1 MTGPI
6 AKPNNLLAVLAAAA
20 TGVQVGSAIVATRFV
35 IDQTDPVTL
44 AFLRYLI
51 GFCLLFI
58 PAWRSARGWF
68 NRCDLL
74 PIAGLGITQFG
85 ILIVLM
91 NYGLQFIPSARAAL
105 IFACVP
111 LLTMVLGALIGYER
125 MTLFKTI
132 GVLFTIVGVGFALG
146 EKVLLPGASDVGWI
160 GELAVLA
167 SALCAALCSVLYR
180 PYLSKY
186 PTLQVSA
193 FAMFAS
199 VGFLAL
205 GAAFEGSF
213 VSSFHFT
220 VGGWLAVFFIGG
232 SSAIGYY
239 MWLWALGHA
248 SATRVT
254 VFLSLSPITSAAL
267 GALLLAEPITALFI
281 VGLVCVILGLWLSC
295 QIEYKG
301 RIRDVHKIIN

>member
-1 MTGPI
+1 MTGPT
-6 AKPNNLLAVLAAAA
+6 AEPKNLLAVVAAAA

-51 GFCLLFI
+51 GFCLLLL
-58 PAWRSARGWF
+58 PAWRAGRGWF
-68 NRCDLL
+68 ERRDLL
-74 PIAGLGITQFG
+74 PIAALGITQFG

-91 NYGLQFIPSARAAL
+91 NYGLQFIPAARAAL
-105 IFACVP
+105 IFATVP
-111 LLTMVLGALIGYER
+111 LLTMTLGALIGYER
-125 MTLFKTI
+125 MTLLKTV
-132 GVLFTIVGVGFALG
+132 GVLLTILGVGFALG
-146 EKVLLPGASDVGWI
+146 EKVLLPGVAGAGWI

-167 SALCAALCSVLYR
+167 SALCAAVCSVLYR

-199 VGFLAL
+199 VAFLAAL
-205 GAAFEGSF
+205 AGVEGSF
-213 VSSFHFT
+213 SSSFRFT
-220 VGGWLAVFFIGG
+220 VAGWMAVLFIGA

-239 MWLWALGHA
+239 MWLWALGHT
-248 SATRVT
+248 SPTRVT

-267 GALLLAEPITALFI
+267 GALLLSEPISVLFI
-281 VGLVCVILGLWLSC
+281 AGLISVILGLWLSHRP
-295 QIEYKG
+295 QA
-301 RIRDVHKIIN
+301 

>member
-1 MTGPI
+1 MTVPME
-6 AKPNNLLAVLAAAA
+6 KPSNPLAVVAAAA

-51 GFCLLFI
+51 GFCLLLI
-58 PAWRSARGWF
+58 PAWRSRRGGF
-68 NRCDLL
+68 DRRDVL

-85 ILIVLM
+85 ILIVLI

-111 LLTMVLGALIGYER
+111 LLTMSLGAVIGQER
-125 MTLFKTI
+125 MTLLKTA
-132 GVLFTIVGVGFALG
+132 GVLLTIVGVGFALG
-146 EKVLLPGASDVGWI
+146 EKVFLPGAAGGGWL
-160 GELAVLA
+160 GEMAVLA
-167 SALCAALCSVLYR
+167 SALCAAVCSVLYR
-180 PYLSKY
+180 PYLIKY

-205 GAAFEGSF
+205 AAGLEGSF
-213 VSSFHFT
+213 SSWFNFT
-220 VGGWLAVFFIGG
+220 VAGWLAVFFIGA

-239 MWLWALGHA
+239 MWLWALGH
-248 SATRVT
+248 SSPTRVT

-267 GALLLAEPITALFI
+267 GALLLAEPISAWFI
-281 VGLVCVILGLWLSC
+281 AGLICVTLGLWLAHRP
-295 QIEYKG
+295 Q
-301 RIRDVHKIIN
+301 R

>member
-1 MTGPI
+1 MTGPT
-6 AKPNNLLAVLAAAA
+6 AEPKNLLAMVAAAA

-51 GFCLLFI
+51 GFCLLLL
-58 PAWRSARGWF
+58 PAWHASRGGF
-68 NRCDLL
+68 KRRDLL
-74 PIAGLGITQFG
+74 PIAALGITQFG

-91 NYGLQFIPSARAAL
+91 NYGLKFIPSARAAL
-105 IFACVP
+105 IFATVP
-111 LLTMVLGALIGYER
+111 LLTMTLGALIGYER
-125 MTLFKTI
+125 MTVLKTV
-132 GVLFTIVGVGFALG
+132 GVLLTIVGVGFALG
-146 EKVLLPGASDVGWI
+146 EKVLLPGEIGVGWI

-167 SALCAALCSVLYR
+167 SALCAAVCSVLYR
-180 PYLSKY
+180 PYLIKY

-193 FAMFAS
+193 FAMLAS

-205 GAAFEGSF
+205 AAGFEGSF
-213 VSSFHFT
+213 SSSFRFT
-220 VGGWLAVFFIGG
+220 TTGWLAVFFIGA

-248 SATRVT
+248 SPTRVT

-267 GALLLAEPITALFI
+267 GALLLVEPISALFMA
-281 VGLVCVILGLWLSC
+281 GLICVILGLWLAHRP
-295 QIEYKG
+295 QA
-301 RIRDVHKIIN
+301 

>member
-1 MTGPI
+1 LGTGAITSPG
-6 AKPNNLLAVLAAAA
+6 AKPNNLLAVMAAAA

-35 IDQTDPVTL
+35 IGQTDPVTL

-51 GFCLLFI
+51 GFCLLLF

-68 NRCDLL
+68 NRHDLL
-74 PIAGLGITQFG
+74 PIASLGIAQFG

-105 IFACVP
+105 IFASVP
-111 LLTMVLGALIGYER
+111 LLTMTLAALIGYER
-125 MTLFKTI
+125 MTLLKALAVLLTI
-132 GVLFTIVGVGFALG
+132 AGVAFAMG
-146 EKVLLPGASDVGWI
+146 EKTLHPGAQNAGWI

-167 SALCAALCSVLYR
+167 SALCAALCSVFYR
-180 PYLSKY
+180 PYLSRY

-199 VGFLAL
+199 VGFLAIVAL
-205 GAAFEGSF
+205 LEGDF
-213 VSSFHFT
+213 TISFHFT
-220 VGGWLAVFFIGG
+220 ITGWLAVFFIGG

-239 MWLWALGHA
+239 LWLWALGHS
-248 SATRVT
+248 SATQVT

-267 GALLLAEPITALFI
+267 GALLLAEPVSTLFI
-281 VGLVCVILGLWLSC
+281 FGLICVMLGLWLA
-295 QIEYKG
+295 QI
-301 RIRDVHKIIN
+301 

>member
-1 MTGPI
+1 MNGPM
-6 AKPNNLLAVLAAAA
+6 AKPINLLAVVAAAA

-51 GFCLLFI
+51 GFCLLLI
-58 PAWRSARGWF
+58 PAWRASRGWF
-68 NRCDLL
+68 NRRDVL

-91 NYGLQFIPSARAAL
+91 NYGLQYIPSARAAL
-105 IFACVP
+105 IFASVP
-111 LLTMVLGALIGYER
+111 LLTMTLGALIGYER
-125 MTLFKTI
+125 MTLLKTV
-132 GVLFTIVGVGFALG
+132 GVLLTIVGVGFALG
-146 EKVLLPGASDVGWI
+146 EKVLIPAAAEVGWI

-167 SALCAALCSVLYR
+167 SALCAALCSIFYR

-193 FAMFAS
+193 FAMLAS

-205 GAAFEGSF
+205 AAGLEGSF
-213 VSSFHFT
+213 ASSFPFT
-220 VGGWLAVFFIGG
+220 VAGWLAVFFIGA

-248 SATRVT
+248 SPTEVT

-267 GALLLAEPITALFI
+267 GALLLAEPISVLFI
-281 VGLVCVILGLWLSC
+281 AGLICVILGLWLAH
-295 QIEYKG
+295 
-301 RIRDVHKIIN
+301 RP

>member
-1 MTGPI
+1 MTDPTG
-6 AKPNNLLAVLAAAA
+6 KPNSLLAVVAAAA

-51 GFCLLFI
+51 GFCLLMV
-58 PAWRSARGWF
+58 PAWRAMRGWF
-68 NRCDLL
+68 SRRDLL

-85 ILIVLM
+85 ILIVFM
-91 NYGLQFIPSARAAL
+91 NYGLKFIPSARAAL
-105 IFACVP
+105 IFATVP
-111 LLTMVLGALIGYER
+111 LLTMTLGALIGQER
-125 MTLFKTI
+125 MTLLKTI
-132 GVLFTIVGVGFALG
+132 GVLLTIVGVGFALG
-146 EKVLLPGASDVGWI
+146 EKVFLPGAEGVGWI

-167 SALCAALCSVLYR
+167 SALCAAVCSVLYR

-205 GAAFEGSF
+205 AAGLEGSF
-213 VSSFHFT
+213 SSSFHFT
-220 VGGWLAVFFIGG
+220 LAGWLAVFFIGG

-239 MWLWALGHA
+239 MWLWALGHT
-248 SATRVT
+248 SPTRVT

-267 GALLLAEPITALFI
+267 GALFLAEPISALFLI
-281 VGLVCVILGLWLSC
+281 GLICVILGLWLAHRP
-295 QIEYKG
+295 QP
-301 RIRDVHKIIN
+301 

>member
-1 MTGPI
+1 MTGPT
-6 AKPNNLLAVLAAAA
+6 AEPKNLLAVVAAAA

-51 GFCLLFI
+51 GFCLLLL
-58 PAWRSARGWF
+58 PAWRASRGWF
-68 NRCDLL
+68 KRRDLL
-74 PIAGLGITQFG
+74 PIAALGITQFG

-105 IFACVP
+105 IFATVP
-111 LLTMVLGALIGYER
+111 LLTMTLGALIGYER
-125 MTLFKTI
+125 MTLLKTV
-132 GVLFTIVGVGFALG
+132 GVLLTILGVGFALG
-146 EKVLLPGASDVGWI
+146 EKVLLPGVAGAGWI

-167 SALCAALCSVLYR
+167 SALCAAVCSVLYR

-193 FAMFAS
+193 FAMAAS
-199 VGFLAL
+199 VAFLSAL
-205 GAAFEGSF
+205 AGVEGSF
-213 VSSFHFT
+213 SSSFRFT
-220 VGGWLAVFFIGG
+220 VAGWMAVLFIGA

-248 SATRVT
+248 SPTRVT

-267 GALLLAEPITALFI
+267 GALLLAEPISALFI
-281 VGLVCVILGLWLSC
+281 AGLICVILGLWLSHRP
-295 QIEYKG
+295 EA
-301 RIRDVHKIIN
+301 

>member
-1 MTGPI
+1 MTGPT
-6 AKPNNLLAVLAAAA
+6 AEPKNLLAMVAAAA

-51 GFCLLFI
+51 GFCLLLL
-58 PAWRSARGWF
+58 PAWHASRGGF
-68 NRCDLL
+68 KRRDLL
-74 PIAGLGITQFG
+74 PIAALGITQFG

-91 NYGLQFIPSARAAL
+91 NYGLKFIPSARAAL
-105 IFACVP
+105 IFATVP
-111 LLTMVLGALIGYER
+111 LLTMTLGALIGYER
-125 MTLFKTI
+125 MTVLKTV
-132 GVLFTIVGVGFALG
+132 GVLLTIVGVGFALG
-146 EKVLLPGASDVGWI
+146 EKVLLPGEIGVGWI

-167 SALCAALCSVLYR
+167 SALCAAVCSVLYR
-180 PYLSKY
+180 PYLIKY

-193 FAMFAS
+193 FAMLAS

-205 GAAFEGSF
+205 AAGFEGSF
-213 VSSFHFT
+213 SSSFRFT
-220 VGGWLAVFFIGG
+220 TTGWLAVFFIGA

-248 SATRVT
+248 SPTRVT

-267 GALLLAEPITALFI
+267 GALLLAEPISALFMA
-281 VGLVCVILGLWLSC
+281 GLICVILGLWLAHRP
-295 QIEYKG
+295 QA
-301 RIRDVHKIIN
+301 

>member
-1 MTGPI
+1 MTGPT
-6 AKPNNLLAVLAAAA
+6 AKRINLLAVVAAAA

-51 GFCLLFI
+51 GFILLLY
-58 PAWRSARGWF
+58 PAWRAARGWF
-68 NRCDLL
+68 RRRDWF
-74 PIAGLGITQFG
+74 PIAALGVTQFG
-85 ILIVLM
+85 ILIVFM

-105 IFACVP
+105 IFATVP
-111 LLTMVLGALIGYER
+111 LLTMVLGAFIGRER
-125 MTLFKTI
+125 MTLLKTA
-132 GVLFTIVGVGFALG
+132 GVLLTLLGVGFAMG
-146 EKVLLPGASDVGWI
+146 EKVFLPAAGEVGWI

-180 PYLSKY
+180 PYLVRY

-199 VGFLAL
+199 VGFLAAAAGVE
-205 GAAFEGSF
+205 GAFS
-213 VSSFHFT
+213 SSFNFT
-220 VGGWLAVFFIGG
+220 LAGWMAVLFIGA
-232 SSAIGYY
+232 SSAIGYT

-248 SATRVT
+248 SPTRVT

-267 GALLLAEPITALFI
+267 GALLLAEPISLLF
-281 VGLVCVILGLWLSC
+281 VAGLISVTLGLWLAHRPSKER
-295 QIEYKG
+295 IEL
-301 RIRDVHKIIN
+301 

>member
-1 MTGPI
+1 MTGPSVE
-6 AKPNNLLAVLAAAA
+6 PRNLLAVVAAAA

-44 AFLRYLI
+44 GFLRYLI

-58 PAWRSARGWF
+58 PAWRSSRGWF
-68 NRCDLL
+68 SRRDLL
-74 PIAGLGITQFG
+74 PVAGLGITQFG

-105 IFACVP
+105 IFATVP
-111 LLTMVLGALIGYER
+111 LLTMTLGALIGYER
-125 MTLFKTI
+125 MTVLKTV
-132 GVLFTIVGVGFALG
+132 GVLLTIVGVGFAMG
-146 EKVLLPGASDVGWI
+146 EKVLLPGATGVGWI

-167 SALCAALCSVLYR
+167 SALCAAVCSVLYR
-180 PYLSKY
+180 PYLIKY

-199 VGFLAL
+199 VGFLA
-205 GAAFEGSF
+205 AAAGLEGSF
-213 VSSFHFT
+213 SSSFNFT
-220 VGGWLAVFFIGG
+220 IAGWLAVLFIGG

-239 MWLWALGHA
+239 MWLWALGHT
-248 SATRVT
+248 SPTRVT

-267 GALLLAEPITALFI
+267 GALLLAEPISALFI
-281 VGLVCVILGLWLSC
+281 VGLISVILGLWLAH
-295 QIEYKG
+295 
-301 RIRDVHKIIN
+301 RPTL

>member
-1 MTGPI
+1 MTGPTT
-6 AKPNNLLAVLAAAA
+6 AEPKNLLAVVAAAA

-51 GFCLLFI
+51 GFCLLLL
-58 PAWRSARGWF
+58 PGWRAGRGWF
-68 NRCDLL
+68 KRRDLL
-74 PIAGLGITQFG
+74 PIAALGITQFG

-91 NYGLQFIPSARAAL
+91 NYGLQFIPAARAAL
-105 IFACVP
+105 IFATVP
-111 LLTMVLGALIGYER
+111 LLTMTLGALIGYER
-125 MTLFKTI
+125 MTLLKTV
-132 GVLFTIVGVGFALG
+132 GVLLTILGVGFALG
-146 EKVLLPGASDVGWI
+146 EKVLLPGVAGAGWI

-167 SALCAALCSVLYR
+167 SALCAAVCSVLYR

-199 VGFLAL
+199 VAFLAAL
-205 GAAFEGSF
+205 AGVEGSF
-213 VSSFHFT
+213 TSSFRFT
-220 VGGWLAVFFIGG
+220 VAGWMAVLFIGA

-239 MWLWALGHA
+239 MWLWALGHT
-248 SATRVT
+248 SPTRVT

-267 GALLLAEPITALFI
+267 GALLLSEPISVLFI
-281 VGLVCVILGLWLSC
+281 AGLISVILGLWLSHRP
-295 QIEYKG
+295 QA
-301 RIRDVHKIIN
+301 

>member
-1 MTGPI
+1 MTGSTAEPR
-6 AKPNNLLAVLAAAA
+6 NLLAVVAAAA

-51 GFCLLFI
+51 GFCLLLI
-58 PAWRSARGWF
+58 PAWRSSRGWF
-68 NRCDLL
+68 RRRDLL

-105 IFACVP
+105 IFATVP
-111 LLTMVLGALIGYER
+111 LLTMTLGALIGYER
-125 MTLFKTI
+125 MTVLKTV
-132 GVLFTIVGVGFALG
+132 GVLLTIVGVGFALG
-146 EKVLLPGASDVGWI
+146 EKVLLPGATGVGWI

-167 SALCAALCSVLYR
+167 SALCAAVCSVLYR
-180 PYLSKY
+180 PYLIKY

-193 FAMFAS
+193 FAMLAS

-205 GAAFEGSF
+205 AAGLEGSF
-213 VSSFHFT
+213 SSSFNFT
-220 VGGWLAVFFIGG
+220 LAGWLAVFFIGG

-248 SATRVT
+248 SPTRVT

-267 GALLLAEPITALFI
+267 GALLLAEPISALFI
-281 VGLVCVILGLWLSC
+281 AGLISVILGLWLAHRP
-295 QIEYKG
+295 QE
-301 RIRDVHKIIN
+301 

>member
-1 MTGPI
+1 
-6 AKPNNLLAVLAAAA
+6 
-20 TGVQVGSAIVATRFV
+20 
-35 IDQTDPVTL
+35 VTL

-51 GFCLLFI
+51 GFCLLLI

-68 NRCDLL
+68 GRRDLL

-105 IFACVP
+105 IFATVP
-111 LLTMVLGALIGYER
+111 LLTMTLGSLIGYER
-125 MTLFKTI
+125 MNLLKTI
-132 GVLFTIVGVGFALG
+132 GVLLTIVGVGFALG
-146 EKVLLPGASDVGWI
+146 EKVLLPGETGVGWI

-167 SALCAALCSVLYR
+167 SALCAAVCSVLYR
-180 PYLSKY
+180 PYLIKY

-193 FAMFAS
+193 FAMLAS

-205 GAAFEGSF
+205 AAGLEGSF
-213 VSSFHFT
+213 SSSLNFT
-220 VGGWLAVFFIGG
+220 LAGWLAVFFIGG

-248 SATRVT
+248 SPTRVT

-267 GALLLAEPITALFI
+267 GALLLAEPISALFI
-281 VGLVCVILGLWLSC
+281 AGLISVILGLWLAHRP
-295 QIEYKG
+295 QE
-301 RIRDVHKIIN
+301 

>member
-1 MTGPI
+1 MTGPT
-6 AKPNNLLAVLAAAA
+6 AEPKNLLAMVAAAA

-51 GFCLLFI
+51 GFCLLLL
-58 PAWRSARGWF
+58 PAWHASRGGF
-68 NRCDLL
+68 KRRDLL
-74 PIAGLGITQFG
+74 PIAALGITQFG

-91 NYGLQFIPSARAAL
+91 NYGLKFIPSARAAL
-105 IFACVP
+105 IFATVP
-111 LLTMVLGALIGYER
+111 LLTMILGALIGYER
-125 MTLFKTI
+125 MTVLKTV
-132 GVLFTIVGVGFALG
+132 GVLLTIVGVGFALG
-146 EKVLLPGASDVGWI
+146 EKVLLPGEIGAGWT

-167 SALCAALCSVLYR
+167 SALCAAVCSVLYR

-193 FAMFAS
+193 FAMAAS

-205 GAAFEGSF
+205 AAGFEGSF
-213 VSSFHFT
+213 GSSFHFT
-220 VGGWLAVFFIGG
+220 TTGWLAVLFIGA

-248 SATRVT
+248 SPTRVT

-267 GALLLAEPITALFI
+267 GALLLAEPISVLFI
-281 VGLVCVILGLWLSC
+281 AGLISVILGLWLAHRPQQRSS
-295 QIEYKG
+295 
-301 RIRDVHKIIN
+301 RA

>member
-1 MTGPI
+1 MNGPM
-6 AKPNNLLAVLAAAA
+6 AKPINLLAVVAAAA

-51 GFCLLFI
+51 GFCLLLI
-58 PAWRSARGWF
+58 PAWRASRGWF
-68 NRCDLL
+68 NRRDVL

-91 NYGLQFIPSARAAL
+91 NYGLQYIPSARAAL
-105 IFACVP
+105 IFATVP
-111 LLTMVLGALIGYER
+111 LLTMTLGALIGYKR
-125 MTLFKTI
+125 MTLLKTV
-132 GVLFTIVGVGFALG
+132 GVLLTIVGVGFALG
-146 EKVLLPGASDVGWI
+146 EKVLIPAAADVGWI

-167 SALCAALCSVLYR
+167 SALCAALCSIFYR

-193 FAMFAS
+193 FAMLAS

-205 GAAFEGSF
+205 AAGLEGSF
-213 VSSFHFT
+213 ASSFHFT
-220 VGGWLAVFFIGG
+220 VAGWLAVFFIGA

-248 SATRVT
+248 SPTEVT

-267 GALLLAEPITALFI
+267 GALLLAEPISVLFI
-281 VGLVCVILGLWLSC
+281 AGLICVILGLWLAH
-295 QIEYKG
+295 
-301 RIRDVHKIIN
+301 RP

>member
-1 MTGPI
+1 MTGPM
-6 AKPNNLLAVLAAAA
+6 AKSNNLLAVLAAAA

-51 GFCLLFI
+51 GFCLLLI

-68 NRCDLL
+68 NRHDLL

-105 IFACVP
+105 LFACMP
-111 LLTMVLGALIGYER
+111 LMTMSLAALIGYER
-125 MTLFKTI
+125 MTLLKTV
-132 GVLFTIVGVGFALG
+132 GVLLTIVGVGFALG
-146 EKVLLPGASDVGWI
+146 EKVLHPAAAAGGWI

-167 SALCAALCSVLYR
+167 SALCGALCSVLYR
-180 PYLSKY
+180 PYLTKY

-205 GAAFEGSF
+205 AAGLEGSF
-213 VSSFHFT
+213 ASSFHFT
-220 VGGWLAVFFIGG
+220 IAGWLAVFFIGA

-239 MWLWALGHA
+239 LWLWALGHA
-248 SATRVT
+248 SPTQVT

-267 GALLLAEPITALFI
+267 GALLLAEPISALFI
-281 VGLVCVILGLWLSC
+281 AGLICVILGLWLAHRP
-295 QIEYKG
+295 QP
-301 RIRDVHKIIN
+301 

>member
-1 MTGPI
+1 M
-6 AKPNNLLAVLAAAA
+6 VAAAA

-51 GFCLLFI
+51 GFCLLLL
-58 PAWRSARGWF
+58 PAWHASRGGF
-68 NRCDLL
+68 KRRDLL
-74 PIAGLGITQFG
+74 PIAALGITQFG

-91 NYGLQFIPSARAAL
+91 NYGLKFIPSARAAL
-105 IFACVP
+105 IFATVP
-111 LLTMVLGALIGYER
+111 LLTMTLGALIGYER
-125 MTLFKTI
+125 MTVLKTV
-132 GVLFTIVGVGFALG
+132 GVLLTIVGVGFALG
-146 EKVLLPGASDVGWI
+146 EKVLLPGEIGVGWI

-167 SALCAALCSVLYR
+167 SALCAAVCSVLYR
-180 PYLSKY
+180 PYLIKY

-193 FAMFAS
+193 FAMLAS

-205 GAAFEGSF
+205 AAGFEGSF
-213 VSSFHFT
+213 SSSFRFT
-220 VGGWLAVFFIGG
+220 TTGWLAVFFIGA

-248 SATRVT
+248 SPTRVT

-267 GALLLAEPITALFI
+267 GALLLAEPISALFMA
-281 VGLVCVILGLWLSC
+281 GLICVILGLWLAHRP
-295 QIEYKG
+295 QA
-301 RIRDVHKIIN
+301 